1 MRTRKGDNE
10 AVATPTL
17 AEALVGTP
25 YSVDE
30 TGAEDAGVRDT
41 VARRMVAFQDR
52 SADLARAYASDG
64 LRPLREVHR
73 VRGVYESNAL
83 EGLGLDL
90 VGTEQAMRASG
101 EHAREAVRRSMAT
114 ALALDR
120 HTLEVVGLQEACRIA
135 DVIADSRSEPVTEAD
150 LRGLH
155 RIILGDD
162 PAGGIYKRYVNQ
174 ISGSAHQPPAPS
186 DVPAH
191 MRDLAAWLSVPAVPP
206 VLQAAVAHAW
216 LTHIHPF
223 EDGNGRMARLLANL
237 VLARAGYPPVIVKAA
252 AHRIAYLDA
261 LAASDH
267 GGDLLPLVNTF
278 SQLLKGSFRQ
288 VEHPRATLRLWSR
301 LLRQEQPSPFLRW
314 QDRVDGF
321 LAGVAGGLERQFA
334 LIRGGR
340 LDIED
345 YEQLVRGG
353 VLIAP
358 RLAKITYGPDLTVE
372 VLVVASPPPRGAAG
386 LGTGRHPV
394 LRFLYRTDDPR
405 DPKQHRR
412 LGPGRGF
419 PYDEVCLEP
428 EALPGAVL
436 RGRAER
442 RTTPAGA
449 GEAVAAEV
457 AAWASAPR
465 RRGAGDLLLA
475 RDVLGRGADQGKSE
489 PQRSPRTRFQRGVW

>member
-1 MRTRKGDNE
+1 M
-10 AVATPTL
+10 PTL
-17 AEALVGTP
+17 AEALIGTP

-30 TGAEDAGVRDT
+30 TGKESAGVRDT
-41 VARRMVAFQDR
+41 VVRRMAAFGER
-52 SADLARAYASDG
+52 SAELARAYASDG

-90 VGTEQAMRASG
+90 VGTERAMRASD

-155 RIILGDD
+155 QIILGDD
-162 PAGGIYKRYVNQ
+162 PAAGVYKRYVNQ
-174 ISGSAHQPPAPS
+174 ISRSRHQPPAPS
-186 DVPAH
+186 DVPGH
-191 MRDLAAWLSVPAVPP
+191 MRDLAGWLSVPSVPP

-237 VLARAGYPPVIVKAA
+237 VLARAGYPPLIVKAA

-261 LAASDH
+261 LAVSDD
-267 GGDLLPLVNTF
+267 GGNLLPLVSTF

-301 LLRQEQPSPFLRW
+301 LLRKEQPSPFLRW
-314 QDRVDGF
+314 QDRLDAF
-321 LAGVAGGLERQFA
+321 LTAVERALPDQFS
-334 LIRGGR
+334 LIRAGR
-340 LDIED
+340 LDLED

-358 RLAKITYGPDLTVE
+358 RLAKIKYTADPAVE
-372 VLVVASPPPRGAAG
+372 VLVVAAPPQRRPAAIG
-386 LGTGRHPV
+386 GGHHPV
-394 LRFLYRTDDPR
+394 LRFLYRTRDPR
-405 DPKQHRR
+405 DDKQHRR
-412 LGPGRGF
+412 LRCGREF
-419 PYDEVCLEP
+419 SYDEVHFEP

-436 RGRAER
+436 RGADER
-442 RTTPAGA
+442 RTTAGSA
-449 GEAVAAEV
+449 GEAVAAGIV
-457 AAWASAPR
+457 AWALVSRA
-465 RRGAGDLLLA
+465 RGTGELLLA
-475 RDVLGRGADQGKSE
+475 RDVLGRGAEKGKTE
-489 PQRSPRTRFQRGVW
+489 PRRRPRTRFERGVW